1 MFSSVHVRSTLI
13 GEKVFP
19 DGKTEGFKKINLAA
33 LTTLRKRR
41 FAADGQPLRLAG
53 EPLPLFASQTE
64 EDIATFPAFNYDSQL
79 HCP

>member
-1 MFSSVHVRSTLI
+1 MFSPVHVRSTSI

-41 FAADGQPLRLAG
+41 FAADSQPLRLAG
-53 EPLPLFASQTE
+53 SPLPLLTLQTE
-64 EDIATFPAFNYDSQL
+64 EDIAVF
-79 HCP
+79 